1 MDRVGARTTA
11 IAAGAVAGVSL
22 SAVPA
27 VLAAGGDA
35 ETTGFVVLVV
45 LWSVAVAA
53 QAPAVQACA
62 QRIAP
67 PGAEAEALALPRA
80 TGDGVYIV
88 APLLLGLIVD
98 AGAPRGADVACAG
111 VAALLG
117 ALVLALALPREDGND
132 RDA

>member
-88 APLLLGLIVD
+88 APFVLGVVTDLVGLPGVECAVAGAASLLG
-98 AGAPRGADVACAG
+98 
-111 VAALLG
+111 
-117 ALVLALALPREDGND
+117 VLALAALGPAAAKAE
-132 RDA
+132 